1 MPHLFTNTIYYK
13 EQKDYLYHT
22 YINGKIMN
30 ESLEALKA
38 YVTGPSSQ
46 NEAESTVRLLVTH
59 SNLKSRFME
68 IRLDKHMS
76 IGAVKEKLQTHCG
89 TSASSMVLCLKDG
102 HGHVLVE
109 TLQPDSC
116 KLGYFSP
123 EQGHIL
129 HVHDTDPMSLAA
141 QGWLEDVSKVEK
153 YVMSDAEYD
162 ARENTYRKFKQEKL
176 RQDPTWTLEKEI
188 AARRG
193 IPYSSGDNQKEKVS
207 FDDDYQAEEASHIVV
222 GGRCEVVTQEGS
234 KRGVV
239 RYVGTSLKGLPKGY
253 WVGIEYDEPVGKNNG
268 TLKGVVYFECADTY
282 GAFVRPCA
290 VTMGD
295 YPPFDDEIT
304 FSDDDEL

>member
-1 MPHLFTNTIYYK
+1 M
-13 EQKDYLYHT
+13 D
-22 YINGKIMN
+22 INQRTMN

-59 SNLKSRFME
+59 SNLKARFME

-89 TSASSMVLCLKDG
+89 TSASCMVLCLKDQ
-102 HGHVLVE
+102 HGNVLVDS
-109 TLQPDSC
+109 LQPDSC

-123 EQGHIL
+123 ENGHVL

-141 QGWLEDVSKVEK
+141 QGWLEDVSKVDK

-176 RQDPTWTLEKEI
+176 KQDPTWTLEKEI
-188 AARRG
+188 AIRRG
-193 IPYSSGDNQKEKVS
+193 IPYNEDDKEKVAY
-207 FDDDYQAEEASHIVV
+207 DDEYQAEEASHVHV
-222 GGRCEVVTQEGS
+222 DGRCEVVTQEGS

-239 RYVGTSLKGLPKGY
+239 RYVGTGLKGLPKGY

-268 TLKGVVYFECADTY
+268 TVKGVKYFECTNMY
-282 GAFVRPCA
+282 GGFVRPSA
-290 VTMGD
+290 ITMGD
-295 YPPFDDEIT
+295 YPPFDEDIQ
-304 FSDDDEL
+304 FSEDDEL